1 MRLAPPIYRS
11 ISDFRLAVPAPR
23 GTFYHPGLPAH
34 SGLSDSGCSELAPLP
49 PASCATRRS
58 RCPEQPCSAS
68 LSAGFRRWTDLCSAA
83 YSAVTYATVLS
94 AATYLPA
101 SHSRHLLP
109 VAPLA
114 GAVSNSSF
122 VPVSG
127 NEDRSYLLRQD
138 GACNSALSLRRM
150 HRRPDAFQL
159 VSARYHAVVSAS
171 HCCHLTPQTDSLQT
185 WPLYLVF
192 SPESRIAPQPRRH
205 CLDRFT
211 AQLLCGLI
219 RLSLALTGLRFRFQQ
234 PEISHRFRGC
244 QFPALFRF
252 GTLGR
257 PRVGSGLAAPPYPTG
272 CGSQAM
278 FL

>member
-1 MRLAPPIYRS
+1 LRLAPPIYRS

-150 HRRPDAFQL
+150 HRQARC
-159 VSARYHAVVSAS
+159 VSARLCA
-171 HCCHLTPQTDSLQT
+171 LPR
-185 WPLYLVF
+185 
-192 SPESRIAPQPRRH
+192 SRF
-205 CLDRFT
+205 C
-211 AQLLCGLI
+211 
-219 RLSLALTGLRFRFQQ
+219 LALLSPYTADGFTSDMAPVPCLQ
-234 PEISHRFRGC
+234 PGIKDCS
-244 QFPALFRF
+244 P
-252 GTLGR
+252 T
-257 PRVGSGLAAPPYPTG
+257 PPSLP
-272 CGSQAM
+272 
-278 FL
+278 